1 MRPSVIKRDL
11 LRDRGATFV
20 KTKARK
26 LFHHGRLEK
35 GMAQAHVFC
44 EDTKSIGRILRNA
57 LSS

>member
-35 GMAQAHVFC
+35 DMAQAHVFVR
-44 EDTKSIGRILRNA
+44 TRKVSGVF
-57 LSS
+57 